1 MNYNIR
7 LQNSSSTSGL
17 QDSGKS
23 NSKTG
28 SITNVSN
35 AEGNPL
41 LEQSLSLNKEINKEL
56 EKLRQ
61 QQELEKQH
69 LLKKLEQQQQQQQQH
84 LLEQHKERIRA
95 IQTKDFSNKIIEE
108 EHRPD
113 DHAKDAKPE
122 KEPETNLSSNSIAS
136 LEVRKRLK
144 DKIKLKQNGAIAGGQ
159 PQPGV
164 NSPANWSTRF
174 KYNEDLIPLKKA
186 ASEPNL
192 KVKSALKQ
200 KVMHRRCSP
209 LLKRKQKRFGKG
221 PMHLV
226 QSGDSNTH
234 SAPVS
239 ASSSSKFF
247 LIQKFWVLL
256 GCCLL
261 IMITVSNALSPSSVE
276 SSTPPNSK
284 PESIPGSPPAFVC
297 GSITTGNSASSTPQ
311 YNVR

>member
-1 MNYNIR
+1 MPRCLLNSLLLINLSLSLPIVSKSIGQRSQSQDEMNYNVR
-7 LQNSSSTSGL
+7 LPNSSSSGL
-17 QDSGKS
+17 QDSSKG

-35 AEGNPL
+35 ADANSL
-41 LEQSLSLNKEINKEL
+41 LDQSLCLNKEL

-69 LLKKLEQQQQQQQQH
+69 LLKKLEQQQAQQQAH
-84 LLEQHKERIRA
+84 LLEQHKERIQAIRA
-95 IQTKDFSNKIIEE
+95 KDFSSNKIIEE
-108 EHRPD
+108 EHRQD
-113 DHAKDAKPE
+113 EVKE
-122 KEPETNLSSNSIAS
+122 KEETNLSSNSIAS

-144 DKIKLKQNGAIAGGQ
+144 DKIKLKQNGAIASGQ
-159 PQPGV
+159 QPPAGGV

-239 ASSSSKFF
+239 ASSSSKLN
-247 LIQKFWVLL
+247 LI
-256 GCCLL
+256 
-261 IMITVSNALSPSSVE
+261 E
-276 SSTPPNSK
+276 S
-284 PESIPGSPPAFVC
+284 
-297 GSITTGNSASSTPQ
+297 
-311 YNVR
+311 